1 MRIYTYYQLVDDWRF
16 SERNNYAFQNEL
28 IDLWKISWSRQGY
41 EPIVLNLEDA
51 KKHPYYETLNSEMR
65 RIFREITNREIEEFG
80 MSCWFRW
87 LAYATQTEE
96 KFYVSDY
103 DAINVNFPITEPND
117 KLHLMDGDCPF
128 LASGTPKQ
136 FENLCKAFV
145 EVSNERLEILKN
157 QANHYHD
164 QEFFYYNISELNHGC
179 IKLRNDLTLLFGD
192 REQYR
197 QKIGGFYDYINKQCV
212 TGIKTIKVDNP
223 FNYGVYHLSHYSCK
237 IQYENNPKL
246 IEQFNSQEQFRIEIA
261 KQLLGI

>member
-1 MRIYTYYQLVDDWRF
+1 MKIYTYYQNINH
-16 SERNNYAFQNEL
+16 SYQNEL

-51 KKHPYYETLNSEMR
+51 KKHPYFETLNREMR
-65 RIFREITNREIEEFG
+65 IIFQEITGKQIGKYG

-103 DAINVNFPITEPND
+103 DAINVNFPIKEPDD
-117 KLHLMDGDCPF
+117 KLHFMDGPCPF

-145 EVSNERLEILKN
+145 EVSKKRIEILKQ

-164 QEFFYYNISELNHGC
+164 QNFLIHNYMPNWNDSYEQ
-179 IKLRNDLTLLFGD
+179 LRNEHGILMTRDRTKFGGPDLNVNSL
-192 REQYR
+192 
-197 QKIGGFYDYINKQCV
+197 
-212 TGIKTIKVDNP
+212 
-223 FNYGVYHLSHYSCK
+223 VYHVSHK
-237 IQYENNPKL
+237 MVDIMTKEIQSYKNENTDVVRIMIVKDLLNL
-246 IEQFNSQEQFRIEIA
+246 IQ
-261 KQLLGI
+261 